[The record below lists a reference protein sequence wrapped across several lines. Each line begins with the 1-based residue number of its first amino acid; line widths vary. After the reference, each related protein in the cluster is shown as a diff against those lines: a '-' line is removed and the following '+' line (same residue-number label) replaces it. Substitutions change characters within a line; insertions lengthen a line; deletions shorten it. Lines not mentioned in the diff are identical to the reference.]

1 MKVSQRIVFFQLFN
15 WKYCCIVQKL
25 LLCCDDQN
33 PWKIPV
39 KKFLFRGQLT
49 RLQVFLSMIL
59 EYLFLWFYLKSTF
72 LTLDLSLFSGKLL
85 KVMRNVFYFML
96 KALSVLKI
104 CELLTQF
111 FFFFFFFFCHLGNSL
126 IRKLKLIQNLRCHRL
141 RNKQL
146 QQGVTLKLKTLF

>member
-1 MKVSQRIVFFQLFN
+1 MKVSQRIVFFQLFV

-49 RLQVFLSMIL
+49 RLQVFLSMVL

-111 FFFFFFFFCHLGNSL
+111 FFFFSFFFLSF
-126 IRKLKLIQNLRCHRL
+126 R
-141 RNKQL
+141 KQL
-146 QQGVTLKLKTLF
+146 DKKAKVNSKLTMSQTEK